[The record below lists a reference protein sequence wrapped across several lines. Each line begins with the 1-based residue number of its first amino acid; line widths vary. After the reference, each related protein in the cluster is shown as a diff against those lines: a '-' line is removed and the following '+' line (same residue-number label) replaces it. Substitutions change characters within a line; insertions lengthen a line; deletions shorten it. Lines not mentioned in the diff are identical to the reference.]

1 MNNIAVLG
9 TASDVGK
16 SIVATAL
23 CRIFSNAGI
32 DVAPFKAQNMSNNS
46 GVTPEGGEMGRA
58 QIVQAHAARVAPHA
72 DMNPVLL
79 KPNTDTGAQVVL
91 QGKVCADRSAR
102 EYFGDTAS
110 WAAAAF
116 DSLDRLMDR
125 HGMIVIEGAGSCA
138 EMNLYDRDFVNFRT
152 ARRAGAAVILVADI
166 DRGGVFAQVAG
177 TLAIIPPEDR
187 ELVKGVVV
195 NRFRGD
201 RSLFDDGVK
210 MLESM
215 TGVPVLGV
223 IPYFRGFSIDA
234 EDAVPLSAVVDPK
247 HGPSTERTGIAALYF
262 PHISNFTDLAP
273 LEADPEVELHWLHH
287 PRPLD
292 GYRALVLPGS
302 KNVRGD
308 LEWLFAMGWRKHI
321 EEFRQGGGSILG
333 ICGGYQMLG
342 TSIEDP
348 YGVEGAPGGS
358 RALGMLPV
366 ETVLEREKALSNC
379 RGRIAGTEIEVRG
392 YEIHMG
398 RSTTDGHM
406 EPLIEVGERNGRPE
420 RDLDGVSSPDGR
432 VMGTYFHG
440 FFDRPE
446 VREWFLSR
454 IDSRHRSS
462 AAGGAEEDPF
472 EKLALHFAENLD
484 LGALFRI
491 AGANPVPQ
499 RIVDAGPPDDG
510 FAVAGQACIL
520 SDGKKTK

>member
-91 QGKVCADRSAR
+91 QGKVCSDRTAR
-102 EYFGDTAS
+102 DYFGDTS
-110 WAAAAF
+110 VWAAAAF
-116 DSLDRLMDR
+116 DSLDRLMAR

-152 ARRAGAAVILVADI
+152 ARRAGASVILVADI

-177 TLAIIPPEDR
+177 TLAVIPPQDR
-187 ELVKGVVV
+187 ELVKGIVV

-210 MLESM
+210 MLEEM

-223 IPYFRGFSIDA
+223 IPFFRGFSIDA
-234 EDAVPLSAVVDPK
+234 EDAVPLSSVVDPK
-247 HGPSTERTGIAALYF
+247 HAPTQEKTGVAALYF

-273 LEADPEVELHWLHH
+273 LEADPSVELHWLHH

-321 EEFRQGGGSILG
+321 EAFRQGGGTIIGL
-333 ICGGYQMLG
+333 CGGYQMLG
-342 TSIEDP
+342 LSIDDP
-348 YGVEGAPGGS
+348 YGVEGAPGRS

-366 ETVLEREKALSNC
+366 ETVLEREKVLCNC
-379 RGRIAGTEIEVRG
+379 RGRIAGTEIEACG

-398 RSTTDGHM
+398 RSRVAE
-406 EPLIEVGERNGRPE
+406 EPLDHLVEVTGRNGGAAE
-420 RDLDGVSSPDGR
+420 GIDGAWSSDGR
-432 VMGTYFHG
+432 VMGTYLHG

-446 VREWFLSR
+446 VRKWFLSR
-454 IDSRHRSS
+454 IDNRYCPS
-462 AAGGAEEDPF
+462 ASCGGADDPF
-472 EKLALHFAENLD
+472 ERLAAHFAENLD
-484 LGALFRI
+484 LGSLFRI
-491 AGANPVPQ
+491 AGVET
-499 RIVDAGPPDDG
+499 GT
-510 FAVAGQACIL
+510 AVNR
-520 SDGKKTK
+520 S

>member
-23 CRIFSNAGI
+23 CRIFSNAGV

-46 GVTPEGGEMGRA
+46 GVTLQGDEMGRA
-58 QIVQAHAARVAPHA
+58 QIVQALAARVAPHA

-91 QGKVCADRSAR
+91 QGRVCSDRTAR
-102 EYFGDTAS
+102 EYFGDTS
-110 WAAAAF
+110 RWAAAAF
-116 DSLDRLMDR
+116 ESLDRLSEK
-125 HGMIVIEGAGSCA
+125 HEMIVIEGAGSCA

-152 ARRAGAAVILVADI
+152 ARMAQASVILVADI

-177 TLAIIPPEDR
+177 TLAVIPPEDR
-187 ELVKGVVV
+187 ALVRGVVV

-201 RSLFDDGVK
+201 KSLFEDGVM

-234 EDAVPLSAVVDPK
+234 EDAVPLESVVDPK
-247 HGPSTERTGIAALYF
+247 RPPSPDRIGIAAIYF
-262 PHISNFTDLAP
+262 PHISNFTDLSP
-273 LEADPEVELHWLHH
+273 LEQDRSVELHWLHH
-287 PRPLD
+287 PKPLD

-308 LEWLFAMGWRKHI
+308 LEWLFSMGWHDHI
-321 EEFRQGGGSILG
+321 ETFRQNGGVILG

-342 TSIEDP
+342 ETIDDP
-348 YGVEGAPGGS
+348 YGVEGAPGIS

-366 ETVLEREKALSNC
+366 GTVLEREKRLSNS
-379 RGRIAGTEIEVRG
+379 RGTLAGTGIAVSG

-398 RSTTDGHM
+398 RSSCSGERLPT
-406 EPLIEVGERNGRPE
+406 LIEVSHRN
-420 RDLDGVSSPDGR
+420 DLPDADVDGAVSGDGR
-432 VMGTYFHG
+432 IMGSYFHG
-440 FFDRPE
+440 FFDE
-446 VREWFLSR
+446 KGVREWFLR
-454 IDSRHRSS
+454 LLDSRYRPSVEDDGRDEDVFDRL
-462 AAGGAEEDPF
+462 AAHF
-472 EKLALHFAENLD
+472 EANLD
-484 LGALFRI
+484 LDALFRI
-491 AGANPVPQ
+491 AGLEN
-499 RIVDAGPPDDG
+499 
-510 FAVAGQACIL
+510 
-520 SDGKKTK
+520 KTVE